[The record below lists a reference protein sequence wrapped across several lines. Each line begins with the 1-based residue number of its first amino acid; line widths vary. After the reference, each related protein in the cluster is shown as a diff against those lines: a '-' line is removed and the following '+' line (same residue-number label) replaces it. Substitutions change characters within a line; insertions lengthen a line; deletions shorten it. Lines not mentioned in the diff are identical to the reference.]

1 MKTIATNANND
12 IFLDVSGNLAISED
26 DLAIANIATNKARTL
41 YKETTLDQQ
50 AGIPYFDVV
59 FNRFDIGLFK
69 QFLFQELDSIKGVAG
84 VTDFSYS
91 TKDNVLTYQATLTL
105 DNNREVTI
113 NG

>member
-1 MKTIATNANND
+1 MKTIATNAIND
-12 IFLDVSGNLAISED
+12 IYLDVSGNLALCEG

-41 YKETTLDQQ
+41 YKEITLDQQ

-69 QFLFQELDSIKGVAG
+69 QFLFQELNSIEGVAR
-84 VTDFSYS
+84 VSDFSYS
-91 TKDNVLTYQATLTL
+91 TQNNVLTYQATLTL